1 MDGVLQ
7 CNAYTYG
14 LTDLLSYISSL
25 SFLAATTII
34 RTGAILIII
43 QHSAITQIRS
53 GAAASGKG
61 DILNY
66 SGPSVII
73 SYS

>member
-1 MDGVLQ
+1 
-7 CNAYTYG
+7 
-14 LTDLLSYISSL
+14 
-25 SFLAATTII
+25 LAATTII
-34 RTGAILIII
+34 RTGAILITI